1 MQNTTKPPVTPEH
14 DALIRTAVASWAPDV
29 TASLV
34 RTTNVY
40 RNRYRVDVFTKQYID
55 NGFVP
60 RQFIAAS
67 FFVAIVDDVV
77 VDLTVEPKES

>member
-1 MQNTTKPPVTPEH
+1 MQNTPKPPVTPEH
-14 DALIRTAVASWAPDV
+14 RALIRTAIAEWTPDV
-29 TASLV
+29 TETLV
-34 RTTNVY
+34 RISNVY